1 MDDKSLHRQKYI
13 ILFFVVCSSLLL
25 MKAAHIQIIDSSYRD
40 QAERTTL
47 AKNTNYPARGMMF
60 DRNNELIVANN
71 PIYDLEVIYNNIDEN
86 MDVPLFC
93 QLLNISEEEYN
104 SKFPN
109 RWGGRFSKAKPF
121 IFINKISPSQYA
133 SFQEHLHLFPGFYP
147 VMRNIRFYP
156 HESGAHMLGYLS
168 EVNTQDIEQ
177 ADGTYAPGDIH
188 GVSGLEK
195 VYEDILRGKKGV
207 SYMLKDNLGRD
218 VEQYNGGALDS
229 TAVSGEDIQ
238 LSIDLDL
245 QRYAEKLLQN
255 KRGAIVALEP
265 STGEILTMVSAPNYN
280 PNDLTFSRNRDSIFR
295 VLQGDTLNRPMINRS
310 VTAKYPPG
318 SVFKPILSLI
328 ALEKEVLRANRYI
341 NCNGVYAPT
350 GQKCHDHVSARNV
363 SQALQHSC
371 NVYYYQLLNEFL
383 RDDNFDNYPEAMDT
397 LMEAL
402 KRFGLGDKLGVD
414 YTFENEGYLPYG
426 SHFNEVHKKEI
437 NGWKPEWV
445 LSLGIGQGEFEFT
458 TLQMANLAA
467 AIANRGY
474 YIKPHFIKKHLT
486 SGKPIQEKYRLR
498 NTTGISENHFT
509 PVIDG
514 MELAVLRGTS
524 TSAAVADIS
533 VCGKTGT
540 SQNPHGED
548 HSVFV
553 AFAPKEN
560 PKIAIA
566 VYVENG
572 GWGATYA
579 APIAGLVIEKYLK
592 REISPQKKWMEE
604 KMISS
609 SLLNTLQ

>member
-1 MDDKSLHRQKYI
+1 MA
-13 ILFFVVCSSLLL
+13 SSPASTHVLSR
-25 MKAAHIQIIDSSYRD
+25 AVSSS
-40 QAERTTL
+40 
-47 AKNTNYPARGMMF
+47 F
-60 DRNNELIVANN
+60 VANN
-71 PIYDLEVIYNNIDEN
+71 PIYDLEVIYNNIDED

-104 SKFPN
+104 SKFPD

-121 IFINKISPSQYA
+121 IFISKISPSQYA
-133 SFQEHLHLFPGFYP
+133 SFQEHLHLFQGFYP

-156 HESGAHMLGYLS
+156 HQNGAHMLGYLS
-168 EVNTQDIEQ
+168 EVNSQDIEQ
-177 ADGTYAPGDIH
+177 AEGVYAAGDIH

-195 VYEDILRGKKGV
+195 VYEEILRGRKGV

-218 VEQYNGGALDS
+218 VESYNGGNLDS

-238 LSIDLDL
+238 LSIDLEL

-255 KRGAIVALEP
+255 KRGAIVAIEP
-265 STGEILTMVSAPNYN
+265 ATGEILSMVSAPNYD

-318 SVFKPILSLI
+318 SIFKPIFSLI
-328 ALEKEVLRANRYI
+328 ALEKEITRANRYI
-341 NCNGVYAPT
+341 NCSGIYKPT
-350 GQKCHDHVSARNV
+350 SQKCSHDHVSARNV
-363 SQALQHSC
+363 AQAIQHSC

-383 RDDNFDNYPEAMDT
+383 RSDKFDSYGAAMDT
-397 LMEAL
+397 LMVAL
-402 KRFGLGDKLGVD
+402 TRFGLGNKLDVD
-414 YTFENEGYLPYG
+414 YTFENEGYLPYA
-426 SHFNEVHKKEI
+426 SHFDRVHKEEI

-467 AIANRGY
+467 AVANRGY

-486 SGKPIQEKYRLR
+486 SGKPIKEEYRLR
-498 NTTGISENHFT
+498 RSTGISAEHFP

-524 TSAAVADIS
+524 TSAAISDIS

-540 SQNPHGED
+540 SQNSHGED

-572 GWGATYA
+572 GFGSTYG

-592 REISPQKKWMEE
+592 GAISPQKKWMEE
-604 KMISS
+604 KMINS
-609 SLLNTLQ
+609 SLLNTVQ